1 MGLCQQLLDRCL
13 ADWGGQLAAHMNA
26 RLAEGRMTATQA
38 LLTLGFSA
46 MFALA
51 GLMQEEVFRDPLLN
65 DYLPADMTLLLAGRG
80 GGIFALLPEGLR
92 TRCIRLTRLEMSR
105 EHPVRGG
112 RVQYSPAPGCE
123 AVLGL
128 CRMTEVRGDEPG
140 RAMSLR
146 ASGAPPMPV
155 ELLLLRFL
163 SAFRQACPEACA
175 RLYAGLFDDAGLLTA
190 EAEGTVRACAAR
202 ALARG
207 AEIEAAVA
215 ACLTELIALGCGDG
229 ENVL

>member
-1 MGLCQQLLDRCL
+1 
-13 ADWGGQLAAHMNA
+13 
-26 RLAEGRMTATQA
+26 
-38 LLTLGFSA
+38 

-51 GLMQEEVFRDPLLN
+51 GLMQEEVYRDPLLN

-92 TRCIRLTRLEMSR
+92 TRCIRMTRLEMSR

-128 CRMTEVRGDEPG
+128 CRMPEVRGDEPG

-163 SAFRQACPEACA
+163 SVFRQACPEACA

-190 EAEGTVRACAAR
+190 EAEGAVRACASR

-207 AEIEAAVA
+207 AETEAAVA
-215 ACLTELIALGCGDG
+215 ACLMELVTLGCGDG